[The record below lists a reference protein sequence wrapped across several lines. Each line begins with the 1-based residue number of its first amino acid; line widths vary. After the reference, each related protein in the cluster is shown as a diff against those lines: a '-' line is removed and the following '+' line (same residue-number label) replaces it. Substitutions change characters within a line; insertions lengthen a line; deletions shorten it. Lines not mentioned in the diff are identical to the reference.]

1 MPVPPSTWAG
11 SAPVTAKQLNTDLY
25 TFTPGNNHTPNGI
38 LFHANRPTYIT
49 NLLSAELT
57 APSSTGGV
65 TQGLV
70 SENINFWC
78 SYLDNSA
85 LFGIGCDFP
94 AQSSLGMFLA
104 MVSAAA
110 GTPITT
116 FSTAGFTAN
125 NGWYLVTGV
134 IPTKATA
141 NIGAIGA
148 SYFSQQPSGA
158 FNDVGGA
165 KQAVDTAVNNCSYV
179 LDIAPAVG
187 STAISAANL
196 GMQLASFAASTSG
209 EPGVPYAFAGTPQ
222 DYSGEGVRMY
232 VSWVS
237 TNVNGST
244 VSSLPVP
251 HSGYSSASTITSS
264 FLNSTTGI
272 QGVLNFLN
280 YPPALRQASAGT
292 VSVPNTTVTQIPIT
306 ANPETGFNLDTYS
319 GFGSA
324 SSTYTVPVSG
334 VYLCHGLV
342 TWAASSTNS
351 QRLTGLRI
359 NSTNFFGPAYQQA
372 TNSTTNSSFTQMLD
386 LEAGDTVE
394 LVGYQ
399 NQGATVQVSSLLDWN
414 RLVLVWLTSLG
425 GGGSPLTWTPPDTS
439 FRWQAGTSGSA
450 LPALFNSHLTNDLS
464 FLMQRPYLLSSQ
476 TTAQTGLTSGN
487 FSAITMGSVGGIVH
501 NSPGDNYG
509 GWNAGSGYYV
519 APVNG
524 WYLATCGYVFANP
537 VSTPASFIAGLAQ
550 TPAGTAPVDYYQH
563 IASRSNT
570 LAPGAEGVGIYYL
583 RAGDTLKPMAQ
594 QQTGS
599 TWATGT
605 NMVGQGSHF
614 ELCWLCE

>member
-11 SAPVTAKQLNTDLY
+11 SAPITAKQLNTDLY

-38 LFHANRPTYIT
+38 LFHSNRPSYIT
-49 NLLSAELT
+49 NLFSAGSG

-65 TQGLV
+65 TQGMV
-70 SENINFWC
+70 SENFNFWT

-104 MVSAAA
+104 MVSGAG

-116 FSTAGFTAN
+116 FGTAGFTAN

-134 IPTKATA
+134 IPTKATS
-141 NIGAIGA
+141 NVGAIGA
-148 SYFSQQPSGA
+148 SYYAQQSSGA
-158 FNDVGGA
+158 FSVVGGA
-165 KQAVDTAVNNCSYV
+165 KQAVDTAVNNSSYV

-187 STAISAANL
+187 STAITAANL
-196 GMQLASFAASTSG
+196 GMQIAVFAASTTGS
-209 EPGVPYAFAGTPQ
+209 PVIPFAYAGTAQ
-222 DYSGEGVRMY
+222 DYSGEGTRMY

-237 TNVNGST
+237 VNVNGST

-264 FLNSTTGI
+264 FLNGTTGI

-280 YPPALRQASAGT
+280 YPPALRQAAAGT
-292 VSVPNTTVTQIPIT
+292 TSVPNTTVTQIPLNFNT
-306 ANPETGFNLDTYS
+306 TVGFNLDSYN
-319 GFGSA
+319 GFNSTT
-324 SSTYTVPVSG
+324 STYTVPVSG
-334 VYLCHGLV
+334 VYLCHGLIA
-342 TWAASSTNS
+342 WAASSTNS
-351 QRLTGLRI
+351 QRLTGIRV

-372 TNSTTNSSFTQMLD
+372 TNSTTNSSFTQILD

-399 NQGATVQVSSLLDWN
+399 NQGATVQVASILDWN
-414 RLVLVWLTSLG
+414 RLVMVWLTSLG
-425 GGGSPLTWTPPDTS
+425 GGGSPLTWTPPNTS

-476 TTAQTGLTSGN
+476 TTAQTGLTAGS
-487 FSAITMGSVGGIVH
+487 FSNITMGSVGGIIH
-501 NSPGDNYG
+501 GSPGDNYG
-509 GWNAGSGYYV
+509 GWNAGSNCYV
-519 APVNG
+519 APVSG

-537 VSTPASFIAGLAQ
+537 TATPASFIAGLAQ
-550 TPAGTAPVDYYQH
+550 NPPGTAPVDYYQH

-570 LAPGAEGVGIYYL
+570 LNPGAEGVGIYYL
-583 RAGDTLKPMAQ
+583 RAGDTLQPMAQ
-594 QQTGS
+594 QQTGT

-614 ELCWLCE
+614 ELCWLSE